1 MRLDNMLKKLTL
13 NSSSLFLLLS
23 FLPVLFLGYLVIR
36 FGVNVP
42 YWDQWDTPGLM
53 FEKIDQGQ
61 LSFSDF
67 IAQHNESRKLFP
79 RLFFLGLA
87 YLTHWDTRYEYLVI
101 FMMACLISFNIYR
114 LIQRTVDSTAPKTL
128 YLWGLANL
136 LIFSPCQFENWTW
149 GIQMV
154 VFTPI
159 LCLTSGIL
167 TLYSKLNI
175 SRKVVVGILLST
187 ISTFSYANGLLCWFL
202 LPVSA
207 LFSGHWKVLRR
218 KPWLIL
224 LWILT
229 GLLNIFIY
237 FRDYVKPPAHPSL
250 LEGLKYPIKAVN
262 YFCAFLGTPLSGGRL
277 EIAVPVGA
285 VILVV
290 FLTTILLL
298 GQRWRDRALR
308 YRVGGWLTL
317 SLYVL
322 ISAVVTTLGRVGFG
336 VEQALS
342 SRYTTF
348 SLYLIVALIGLTAIT
363 ADIMAQRSFC
373 SAESKDQR
381 LAPDA
386 FYPTRRNVF
395 IQNTTVALAAAC
407 IVLHLVG
414 QVYDL
419 KRMENQYRDRLYA
432 RACLSY
438 AEFVQNDCIT
448 RSLYPVADK
457 FRIHLKAAKA
467 IGVLPN
473 SLTGNGKI
481 EPGVVLPVGNNQHG
495 WFENLRQVDDKNF
508 EAAGWATL
516 SDPIQSAD
524 AVLLT
529 YQNKQNQP
537 RVFTVAPVKQMRT
550 DVAES
555 KQNDAYLN
563 SGWSAVFIRK
573 QLPRRELELRAW
585 AYDTRTGQSFPLEGS
600 YIIQKS
606 LDKVRN

>member
-1 MRLDNMLKKLTL
+1 MFKKLTL
-13 NSSSLFLLLS
+13 NSRYLFLLLP

-42 YWDQWDTPGLM
+42 YWDQWDTPGLI
-53 FEKIDQGQ
+53 FEKIYQGQ

-87 YLTHWDTRYEYLVI
+87 YLTHWNTRYEYLVI
-101 FMMACLISFNIYR
+101 FAMACLISFNIYR
-114 LIQRTVDSTAPKTL
+114 LIQKTVDSTAPKTL

-136 LIFSPCQFENWTW
+136 LIFSPCQFENWIW

-167 TLYSKLNI
+167 ALYSKLNI

-207 LFSGHWKVLRR
+207 LLSGHWKVLRR
-218 KPWLIL
+218 KSWLIL

-250 LEGLKYPIKAVN
+250 LEGLKHPIKAVN

-285 VILVV
+285 AILIV
-290 FLTTILLL
+290 FITTVLSL
-298 GQRWRDRALR
+298 GQRWRDRTLR

-336 VEQALS
+336 VEQALA

-348 SLYLIVALIGLTAIT
+348 SLYLLVALIGLVAIA
-363 ADIMAQRSFC
+363 ADLLTQRLSY
-373 SAESKDQR
+373 SAEPHDQR
-381 LAPDA
+381 LRSEAP
-386 FYPTRRNVF
+386 YPVSKNGL
-395 IQNTTVALAAAC
+395 IQNITVALATAC

-419 KRMENQYRDRLYA
+419 RRMESLYRDRLYA

-438 AEFVQNDCIT
+438 AEFVQDDCIT
-448 RSLYPVADK
+448 KSLHPVPK
-457 FRIHLKAAKA
+457 SFRAHLKAAKS
-467 IGVLPN
+467 IGVLTDSP
-473 SLTGNGKI
+473 TGHKKSAPAI
-481 EPGVVLPVGNNQHG
+481 EALSREDEYG
-495 WFENLRQVDDKNF
+495 WFDGIRQVSETDF
-508 EAAGWATL
+508 EVSGWATL
-516 SDPIQSAD
+516 LNPARPAD

-529 YQNKQNQP
+529 YQTKQNKP
-537 RVFTVAPVKQMRT
+537 RVFTVASVKQNRP

-555 KQNDAYLN
+555 KRNQVYLN
-563 SGWSAVFIRK
+563 SGWSTVLLRRK
-573 QLPRRELELRAW
+573 LPRREIELRAW
-585 AYDTRTGQSFPLEGS
+585 AYDTHTGQSFPLMGS
-600 YIIQKS
+600 HTIQKS
-606 LDKVRN
+606 PDGVKNRR